1 MGSVRLTSA
10 FLFRFSKANF
20 LFGALIGLWLAGGPA
35 RSEVGVS
42 SRSILIGQSAA
53 FSGPAGQLG
62 SEFRK
67 GAHQVFDQVNAQ
79 GGVHGRQIV
88 MVY

>member
-1 MGSVRLTSA
+1 MGMVWFRSA
-10 FLFRFSKANF
+10 CLFRSYTAKV
-20 LFGALIGLWLAGGPA
+20 LFYGPVGVWLVGGPA

-42 SRSILIGQSAA
+42 HRSILIGQSAA
-53 FSGPAGQLG
+53 FSGTAGLLG
-62 SEFRK
+62 SEFRE

-88 MVY
+88 MV